1 MGQDGGKGGDFI
13 GGRPLRCELPHQAS
27 CRAVGAG
34 WDANPLSA
42 PPAHD
47 AITVLSLNDRIAV
60 TVLSRCG
67 HGVVTVWL
75 RCGHGMVTVWSRC
88 GLLTVTAVPGGA
100 AESLIVEEGGARGTR
115 QST

>member
-88 GLLTVTAVPGGA
+88 GHRDGGSGRGRRIA
-100 AESLIVEEGGARGTR
+100 DRGGGGCAR